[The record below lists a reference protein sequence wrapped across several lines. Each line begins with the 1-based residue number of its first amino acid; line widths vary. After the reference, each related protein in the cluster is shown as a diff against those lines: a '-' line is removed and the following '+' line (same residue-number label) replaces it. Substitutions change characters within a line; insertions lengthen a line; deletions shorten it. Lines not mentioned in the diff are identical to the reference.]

1 MLPDVKASYAR
12 HADGTRI
19 AYDRAGDG
27 EPLVLLHGG
36 FVQDRRSWWTAGY
49 VDRLQDEGFKLL
61 VIDLRG
67 HGESD
72 HPAKPDA
79 YSADKVVADVAA
91 VLDAER
97 VPKALVWGY
106 SYGAGVALQLARAT
120 DRVSRMALGGAALGQ
135 WLSPD
140 QAQKT
145 AAGMRGLTQA
155 RKAGAGAIDQ
165 LPPAQQEFART
176 ADLDASAA
184 IFQAMAAWPAIE
196 PASIKVP
203 AFFYAGSENPLGS
216 AQIKTH
222 QDALSRAGV
231 RWAILDG
238 LDHMG
243 EFNRMDRALPA
254 CLEFLRAR

>member
-1 MLPDVKASYAR
+1 MTTVAR
-12 HADGTRI
+12 SPDGTRI
-19 AYDRAGDG
+19 AYDRVGDG

-49 VDRLQDEGFKLL
+49 VDRLQGGFRLL

-72 HPAKPDA
+72 RPAVPAA
-79 YSADKVVADVAA
+79 YAADKVVSDVVA

-97 VPKALVWGY
+97 VPKALVWGF

-120 DRVSRMALGGAALGQ
+120 DRVARMALGGAALGQ
-135 WLSPD
+135 WLTPD
-140 QAQKT
+140 QAEKT
-145 AAGMRGLTQA
+145 AAGMRGLVQA
-155 RKAGAGAIDQ
+155 QKAGAGAIAQ
-165 LPPAQQEFART
+165 LPPAQQEFARS
-176 ADLDASAA
+176 ADLEAA
-184 IFQAMAAWPAIE
+184 AAVFQAMGAWPPIE
-196 PASIKVP
+196 AASIKVP

-216 AQIKTH
+216 AQIRTH

-231 RWAILDG
+231 RWSILDG

-243 EFNRMDRALPA
+243 EFNRADRAMPA